1 MHPLLIYYILSSLWL
16 LFSHVPLSATPWTIA
31 HQAPLSPIISQ
42 NWLKFMSIE
51 LVMLANHLCQPIFLL
66 PSIFPASGS
75 FPVSQL
81 FTSGGQTIGPSASA
95 SVLPVNIHDWFI
107 WGLTGLISLQSKG
120 LSRVFSSTTVQKH
133 QFFGTQLSI
142 WSNSHIS
149 TWLLGKKQQHSF
161 DYMDLC

>member
-75 FPVSQL
+75 FPVNQF
-81 FTSGGQTIGPSASA
+81 FTSGGQNMGASASA
-95 SVLPVNIHDWFI
+95 SVLPMNIHSWFPLR
-107 WGLTGLISLQSKG
+107 LTGLISLLSKR
-120 LSRVFSSTTVQKH
+120 LSRVFSRTTVRRY
-133 QFFGTQLSI
+133 QLFSVQPFL
-142 WSNSHIS
+142 WSSSHIH
-149 TWLLGKKQQHSF
+149 TWPLGKP
-161 DYMDLC
+161 